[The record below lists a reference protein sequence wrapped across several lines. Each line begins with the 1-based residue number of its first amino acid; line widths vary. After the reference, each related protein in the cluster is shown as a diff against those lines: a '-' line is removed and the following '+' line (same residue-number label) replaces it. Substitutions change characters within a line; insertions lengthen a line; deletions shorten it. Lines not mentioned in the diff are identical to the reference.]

1 MTAPLVSS
9 HAGMKFTV
17 LETLDHIKEE
27 FQLFQAQYHSLKLE
41 CEKLASEKTEMHRHY
56 IMYYE
61 MSYGLNI
68 EMQKQAEIVKR
79 LSAICTQIIPLLSQ
93 EHQHQVAQAVERS
106 KHVSMA
112 ELNAII
118 GQQQFQHLSH
128 HAPGFPLT
136 PHPSGLS
143 LGAGA
148 SLMALPG
155 AFPFPPHLAPK
166 DDITHLEALDSRDGA
181 TNRSGSGSPVTHR
194 SSGLRGLPP
203 PSSSSSSSSH
213 TDVESKRGGA
223 DSSITPTRRESIGKN
238 EDVLRRDAPKEK
250 SVSPVAV
257 SPRSTEGNGLN
268 ISPAPRKNPSRENS
282 SSPPSQP
289 RSPALCRSPS
299 QCPVT
304 HSLLALRPVSADP
317 RRLSDTSV
325 TGKRRSILSII
336 SHTEWTDVLLPLI
349 QPSNPSCGD
358 LQTESVPVSRFTIDI
373 PLGEQSGESC
383 RLLCNQKT
391 LLAIIII
398 SHNSLM

>member
-1 MTAPLVSS
+1 MTSRSMYPHGRPQAPLVSG

-128 HAPGFPLT
+128 HAPGFPMT

-148 SLMALPG
+148 GLMALPG
-155 AFPFPPHLAPK
+155 AFPFPPHLMPK
-166 DDITHLEALDSRDGA
+166 DDLSHPEALESRGTDSHRYGPFSHFRVCHYSWENLERSEWEST
-181 TNRSGSGSPVTHR
+181 TNHFFA
-194 SSGLRGLPP
+194 
-203 PSSSSSSSSH
+203 
-213 TDVESKRGGA
+213 E
-223 DSSITPTRRESIGKN
+223 II
-238 EDVLRRDAPKEK
+238 KEK
-250 SVSPVAV
+250 LHDCVMKTFQKKK
-257 SPRSTEGNGLN
+257 RECKTENG
-268 ISPAPRKNPSRENS
+268 SQKRE
-282 SSPPSQP
+282 
-289 RSPALCRSPS
+289 
-299 QCPVT
+299 QC
-304 HSLLALRPVSADP
+304 
-317 RRLSDTSV
+317 
-325 TGKRRSILSII
+325 
-336 SHTEWTDVLLPLI
+336 
-349 QPSNPSCGD
+349 
-358 LQTESVPVSRFTIDI
+358 
-373 PLGEQSGESC
+373 
-383 RLLCNQKT
+383 
-391 LLAIIII
+391 
-398 SHNSLM
+398 

>member
-1 MTAPLVSS
+1 MTSRAMYPHGRPQAPLVSG

-93 EHQHQVAQAVERS
+93 E
-106 KHVSMA
+106 
-112 ELNAII
+112 

-136 PHPSGLS
+136 PHPSGLN

-166 DDITHLEALDSRDGA
+166 DDITHSEPLDSRDGA
-181 TNRSGSGSPVTHR
+181 PNRSSSGSPVGHR
-194 SSGLRGLPP
+194 SAGLRLGLPP
-203 PSSSSSSSSH
+203 PPPSSFSSSH
-213 TDVESKRGGA
+213 ADMDNKRGGP
-223 DSSITPTRRESIGKN
+223 DQTSTGRTRRESGGKS
-238 EDVLRRDAPKEK
+238 EDALRRDGTKEK
-250 SVSPVAV
+250 SASPAGV

-268 ISPAPRKNPSRENS
+268 SSPVLRKNPSREGS
-282 SSPPSQP
+282 SSPQSQP
-289 RSPALCRSPS
+289 HSPGLCRSPTQEKVRS
-299 QCPVT
+299 PSPSAS
-304 HSLLALRPVSADP
+304 HDSLSPGSPAPLSSSARGPSPALKHF
-317 RRLSDTSV
+317 LTQ
-325 TGKRRSILSII
+325 
-336 SHTEWTDVLLPLI
+336 LPPFLKI
-349 QPSNPSCGD
+349 N
-358 LQTESVPVSRFTIDI
+358 LR
-373 PLGEQSGESC
+373 
-383 RLLCNQKT
+383 K
-391 LLAIIII
+391 
-398 SHNSLM
+398 

>member
-1 MTAPLVSS
+1 MTSRTMYPHGRPQAQLVSG

-118 GQQQFQHLSH
+118 GQFQHLSH

-136 PHPSGLS
+136 PHPSGLT

-166 DDITHLEALDSRDGA
+166 DDITHPEHLDSRDGA
-181 TNRSGSGSPVTHR
+181 PNRSGSGSPVGHR
-194 SSGLRGLPP
+194 SAGLRLGLPP
-203 PSSSSSSSSH
+203 PPSSSSSSH
-213 TDVESKRGGA
+213 TDVDSKRGGSDQTGA
-223 DSSITPTRRESIGKN
+223 GRTRRESGGKN
-238 EDVLRRDAPKEK
+238 EDALRRDSTKERLCLQK
-250 SVSPVAV
+250 SVSPAGV

-268 ISPAPRKNPSRENS
+268 ISPVLRKNPSREAS
-282 SSPPSQP
+282 SSPRSQP
-289 RSPALCRSPS
+289 RSPGLCKSPTQEKVRSPS
-299 QCPVT
+299 PSASHESLSPGSPAPLSSSARGPSPVLK
-304 HSLLALRPVSADP
+304 H
-317 RRLSDTSV
+317 
-325 TGKRRSILSII
+325 
-336 SHTEWTDVLLPLI
+336 
-349 QPSNPSCGD
+349 
-358 LQTESVPVSRFTIDI
+358 
-373 PLGEQSGESC
+373 
-383 RLLCNQKT
+383 
-391 LLAIIII
+391 
-398 SHNSLM
+398 

>member
-1 MTAPLVSS
+1 MTSRSMYPHGRPQAPLVSG

-118 GQQQFQHLSH
+118 GFDALGLQQQQFQHLSH
-128 HAPGFPLT
+128 HAPGFPMT

-148 SLMALPG
+148 GLMALPG
-155 AFPFPPHLAPK
+155 AFPFPPHLMPK
-166 DDITHLEALDSRDGA
+166 DDLSHPEALESRDGA
-181 TNRSGSGSPVTHR
+181 ANRSGSGSPVGHR
-194 SSGLRGLPP
+194 SVGLRLALPP
-203 PSSSSSSSSH
+203 PSSSSSSHS
-213 TDVESKRGGA
+213 DLDSKRSGSDAGR
-223 DSSITPTRRESIGKN
+223 TRRESGNKN
-238 EDVLRRDAPKEK
+238 EDTLRRDGAKEK
-250 SVSPVAV
+250 SLSPAGV

-268 ISPAPRKNPSRENS
+268 SSPVLCKNPSREGS

-289 RSPALCRSPS
+289 RSPALCKSPTQEKVRSPS
-299 QCPVT
+299 PSAS
-304 HSLLALRPVSADP
+304 HESLSPGSPAAPRPLSSSARGPSPAL
-317 RRLSDTSV
+317 
-325 TGKRRSILSII
+325 K
-336 SHTEWTDVLLPLI
+336 H
-349 QPSNPSCGD
+349 
-358 LQTESVPVSRFTIDI
+358 
-373 PLGEQSGESC
+373 
-383 RLLCNQKT
+383 
-391 LLAIIII
+391 
-398 SHNSLM
+398 

>member
-1 MTAPLVSS
+1 MTSRTMYPHGRPQAPLVSG
-9 HAGMKFTV
+9 HAGVKFTV

-136 PHPSGLS
+136 PHPSGLT

-166 DDITHLEALDSRDGA
+166 DDITHPEPLDSRDGA
-181 TNRSGSGSPVTHR
+181 PNRSSSGSPVGHR
-194 SSGLRGLPP
+194 SAGLRLGLPPPP
-203 PSSSSSSSSH
+203 PSSSSSSH
-213 TDVESKRGGA
+213 ADMDNKRGGP
-223 DSSITPTRRESIGKN
+223 DQTSTGRTRR
-238 EDVLRRDAPKEK
+238 K
-250 SVSPVAV
+250 SASPAGV

-268 ISPAPRKNPSRENS
+268 SSPVLRKNPSREGS
-282 SSPPSQP
+282 SSPQSQP
-289 RSPALCRSPS
+289 RSPGLCRSPTQEKVRS
-299 QCPVT
+299 PSPSAS
-304 HSLLALRPVSADP
+304 HDSLSPGSPAPLSSSARGPSPAL
-317 RRLSDTSV
+317 
-325 TGKRRSILSII
+325 K
-336 SHTEWTDVLLPLI
+336 H
-349 QPSNPSCGD
+349 
-358 LQTESVPVSRFTIDI
+358 
-373 PLGEQSGESC
+373 
-383 RLLCNQKT
+383 
-391 LLAIIII
+391 
-398 SHNSLM
+398 

>member
-1 MTAPLVSS
+1 DVPHNTL
-9 HAGMKFTV
+9 

-56 IMYYE
+56 IMVRGK
-61 MSYGLNI
+61 SNNI
-68 EMQKQAEIVKR
+68 THNTKKIVKR

-136 PHPSGLS
+136 PHPSGLT

-166 DDITHLEALDSRDGA
+166 DDITHPEPLDSRGVWESI
-181 TNRSGSGSPVTHR
+181 SGSGSPVGHR
-194 SSGLRGLPP
+194 SAGLRLGLPPPP
-203 PSSSSSSSSH
+203 PSSSSSSH
-213 TDVESKRGGA
+213 ADMDNKRGGP
-223 DSSITPTRRESIGKN
+223 DQTSTGRTRRESGGKS
-238 EDVLRRDAPKEK
+238 EDALRRDGTKEK
-250 SVSPVAV
+250 SASPAGV

-268 ISPAPRKNPSRENS
+268 SSPVLRKNPSREGS
-282 SSPPSQP
+282 SSPQSQP
-289 RSPALCRSPS
+289 RSPGLCRSPTQEKVRS
-299 QCPVT
+299 PSPSAS
-304 HSLLALRPVSADP
+304 HDSLSPGSPAPLSSSARGPSPAL
-317 RRLSDTSV
+317 
-325 TGKRRSILSII
+325 K
-336 SHTEWTDVLLPLI
+336 H
-349 QPSNPSCGD
+349 
-358 LQTESVPVSRFTIDI
+358 
-373 PLGEQSGESC
+373 
-383 RLLCNQKT
+383 
-391 LLAIIII
+391 
-398 SHNSLM
+398 

>member
-1 MTAPLVSS
+1 MTSRTMYPHGRPQAPLVSG

-128 HAPGFPLT
+128 HAQGFPLT
-136 PHPSGLS
+136 PHPSGLT
-143 LGAGA
+143 LGAGV

-155 AFPFPPHLAPK
+155 GFPFPPHLVPK
-166 DDITHLEALDSRDGA
+166 DDIALLEPLDSRDGA
-181 TNRSGSGSPVTHR
+181 LNRSASGSPV
-194 SSGLRGLPP
+194 GLRLGLPP
-203 PSSSSSSSSH
+203 PSSSSSSH
-213 TDVESKRGGA
+213 ADMDTKRGGA
-223 DSSITPTRRESIGKN
+223 EQTSMGRTRRESGSKS
-238 EDVLRRDAPKEK
+238 EDALRRDGTKEK
-250 SVSPVAV
+250 SASPAEV
-257 SPRSTEGNGLN
+257 SPRSPEGNGLN
-268 ISPAPRKNPSRENS
+268 CSPALRKNPSREDC
-282 SSPPSQP
+282 SSPQSQP
-289 RSPALCRSPS
+289 RSPGLCKSPTQEKVRSPS
-299 QCPVT
+299 PCP
-304 HSLLALRPVSADP
+304 SASPGSPAPPRPLSSPAL
-317 RRLSDTSV
+317 
-325 TGKRRSILSII
+325 K
-336 SHTEWTDVLLPLI
+336 H
-349 QPSNPSCGD
+349 
-358 LQTESVPVSRFTIDI
+358 
-373 PLGEQSGESC
+373 
-383 RLLCNQKT
+383 
-391 LLAIIII
+391 
-398 SHNSLM
+398 